1 METHSCLSFA
11 VDCGVLWKGVG
22 VTIAAFILFVGTV
35 YMILAAIFGRWMG
48 YLVVAVAF
56 FGWMTIQSS
65 LWLFGFW
72 SQGPSTPTNLGP
84 RGPDP
89 AWVVDSGGL
98 DPGAVHEELASY
110 PSGEYPEPDT
120 SDPSQAADVQAAQGA
135 IQAYLAKEA
144 NLALGQ
150 DPTAFDSIQPTSF
163 VVDDIRFTTDA
174 DGNKLAVAQAHY
186 GGGGPNTTV
195 TLHYS
200 TGQVWHYSV
209 IFLLVSLG
217 LLILHIPLLDRAER
231 TRKDFL
237 VGGTA
242 PPWYGPA

>member
-1 METHSCLSFA
+1 
-11 VDCGVLWKGVG
+11 
-22 VTIAAFILFVGTV
+22 
-35 YMILAAIFGRWMG
+35 
-48 YLVVAVAF
+48 
-56 FGWMTIQSS
+56 
-65 LWLFGFW
+65 
-72 SQGPSTPTNLGP
+72 
-84 RGPDP
+84 
-89 AWVVDSGGL
+89 
-98 DPGAVHEELASY
+98 
-110 PSGEYPEPDT
+110 
-120 SDPSQAADVQAAQGA
+120 VQAAQGA

-150 DPTAFDSIQPTSF
+150 DPAAFDSIQPTSF

-186 GGGGPNTTV
+186 SGGGPNTTV